1 MIEVEARL
9 KRWGRSFGVV
19 IPMDKIKKEDF
30 SENDKI
36 RILIA
41 KKKNP
46 LKEHFGSFKFKR
58 STEEILKEGDKESW
72 DE

>member
-1 MIEVEARL
+1 MIEIEARL
-9 KRWGRSFGVV
+9 RRWGRSFGVV
-19 IPMDKIKKEDF
+19 IPMEDVRRERF
-30 SENDKI
+30 SENETLK
-36 RILIA
+36 ILIA